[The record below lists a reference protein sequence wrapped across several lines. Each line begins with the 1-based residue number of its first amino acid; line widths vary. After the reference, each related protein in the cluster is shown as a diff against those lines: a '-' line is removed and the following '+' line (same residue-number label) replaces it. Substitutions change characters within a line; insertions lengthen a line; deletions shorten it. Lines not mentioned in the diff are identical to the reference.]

1 MPHQRERPELTYEAF
16 VAMAEQIGFRRNDP
30 HLEDLYPEVRLL
42 LQRLAALDDADLAGV
57 EPGTI
62 YRVTGAP

>member
-1 MPHQRERPELTYEAF
+1 MPQQRERPELTYEAF
-16 VAMAEQIGFRRNDP
+16 VIMAKQIGFHHDDP

-42 LQRLAALDDADLAGV
+42 LQRVAALDDAQLAGV
-57 EPGTI
+57 EPGTV

>member
-1 MPHQRERPELTYEAF
+1 MPQQRERPELTYEVF
-16 VAMAEQIGFRRNDP
+16 VAMAEQIGFRRDDP
-30 HLEDLYPEVRLL
+30 HLEDLYPGVRLL
-42 LQRLAALDDADLAGV
+42 LQRVAALDDADLAGV